1 MPADLQTT
9 FIIKTFERP
18 TKLFFL
24 LKSIDKFYPNTP
36 IIIIDDS
43 KKPIDK
49 KWAPHIQYVYTE
61 YDIGLAEGRNR
72 AVKLVKTKYFVLL
85 DDDLEFTQQ
94 TKIETFKELL
104 EKYNFDLIGGKFYE
118 VDMPYLQYTG
128 FFTTYCKAFYIWTY
142 KDPGKACEVISVDFT
157 WNFFLAK
164 TNMVKKNLWDSELK
178 IGEHDSFF
186 LGLKDNHVKVGYTP
200 RVIVNH
206 WPDYGKNEEGEI
218 INQTYYDGRVARF
231 HYYLDLFSKKKGI
244 EHSVCMPLGWLPL
257 SLSLPFEGQPANFY
271 PKYVL
276 FFMQFITIRFLHLR
290 GFVKDIRYAN
300 FFQRYFLF
308 YMQFITTRLF
318 HLNNFIKNTRYKCLK
333 KMCKILSIDYN
344 RLKKFY
350 WKLTMKPLRD

>member
-1 MPADLQTT
+1 MPTDLQTT

-18 TKLFFL
+18 TKPVALV
-24 LKSIDKFYPNTP
+24 KSIEKFYPNVP

-49 KWAPHIQYVYTE
+49 KWAPHIQYIHTE
-61 YDIGLAEGRNR
+61 YDIGLSEGRNR

-94 TKIETFKELL
+94 TKIETFITLL
-104 EKYNFDLIGGKFYE
+104 EKYNFDLIGGKYYE

-128 FFTTYCKAFYIWTY
+128 FFATYRKAFYIWTY
-142 KDPGKACEVISVDFT
+142 KDPSKACEVVSVDFT

-200 RVIVNH
+200 HVVVNH
-206 WPDYGKNEEGEI
+206 WPDRGKNKGGKI
-218 INQTYYDGRVARF
+218 TNQRYYEHRVTRIDS
-231 HYYLDLFSKKKGI
+231 YIDLFYKKNGL
-244 EHSVCMPLGWLPL
+244 EYSVFMSLGWLPL
-257 SLSLPFEGQPANFY
+257 SLSLPFFKQPADFY
-271 PKYVL
+271 PRYFL
-276 FFMQFITIRFLHLR
+276 FYMQFIAMRLFHLR
-290 GFVKDIRYAN
+290 GFVKDIRY
-300 FFQRYFLF
+300 
-308 YMQFITTRLF
+308 M
-318 HLNNFIKNTRYKCLK
+318 CLK

-344 RLKKFY
+344 RVKKFY